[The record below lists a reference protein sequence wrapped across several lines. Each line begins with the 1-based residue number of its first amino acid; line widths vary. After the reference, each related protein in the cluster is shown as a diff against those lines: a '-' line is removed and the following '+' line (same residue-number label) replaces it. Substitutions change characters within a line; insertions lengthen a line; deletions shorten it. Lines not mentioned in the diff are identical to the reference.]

1 MDIEFSQSMT
11 PGAILEADGGEYG
24 FCVSAPNPAMTLTH
38 AFMTEFFATGLL
50 MLLVCAVCDSRNP
63 HNQTVPLQIGL
74 GITGLVIAIV
84 SK

>member
-1 MDIEFSQSMT
+1 MT
-11 PGAILEADGGEYG
+11 TAEILAKDGGDIG

-50 MLLVCAVCDSRNP
+50 MLLVCSVCDSRNP

-84 SK
+84 LIII